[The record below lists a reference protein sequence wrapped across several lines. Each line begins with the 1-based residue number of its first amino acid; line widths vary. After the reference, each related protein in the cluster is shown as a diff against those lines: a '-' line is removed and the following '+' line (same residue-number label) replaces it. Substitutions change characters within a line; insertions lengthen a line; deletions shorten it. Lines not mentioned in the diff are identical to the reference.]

1 MMQTQRPTYEE
12 IALSMTGFT
21 HWISPSELH
30 GLIIGTFCA
39 KGLDLPEPLLMTQLR
54 LTPETDVLSAPEQ
67 ALLDVLLASTRD
79 DLKTFNFEIELL
91 LPTQG
96 DVYMQASEFI
106 HWCQGF
112 MMGFDLNHQR
122 RLKDADAIEA
132 VKRIGEAA
140 QIPLNELDIS
150 AQDEAYLT
158 EVTEYVRLAIL
169 TIYADLHAV
178 DNGSSPDLSTI
189 H

>member
-1 MMQTQRPTYEE
+1 MQTQRPTYEE

-30 GLIIGTFCA
+30 GLIVGTFCA
-39 KGLDLPEPLLMTQLR
+39 KGVDLPEPLLMTQLR
-54 LTPETDVLSAPEQ
+54 LMPETDILSAPEQ
-67 ALLDVLLASTRD
+67 ALLNILLASTRY
-79 DLKTFNFEIELL
+79 DLTTFNFEIELL

-96 DVYMQASEFI
+96 DIYIQASEFI

-112 MMGFDLNHQR
+112 IMGFDLSNQR

-132 VKRIGEAA
+132 VNRIDEAA
-140 QIPLNELDIS
+140 QIPLNELEVS

-169 TIYADLHAV
+169 TIYADLNSAH
-178 DNGSSPDLSTI
+178 GSHPSDPSI
-189 H
+189 IYH